1 MADHL
6 DELADLIA
14 ADLKAGKK
22 AKSLTELPSEYR
34 QDITEIAFQ
43 KAACLAKRKLR
54 LETLTELTSG
64 KAFKALFP
72 NASVQIIGNRIII
85 EVTDV
90 PAAD

>member
-1 MADHL
+1 VPEHL
-6 DELADLIA
+6 DELANLIA

-22 AKSLTELPSEYR
+22 AKSLAELPSEYR
-34 QDITEIAFQ
+34 QGMTDVAFQ

-54 LETLTELTSG
+54 LETITELTSG

-72 NASVQIIGNRIII
+72 NATVQIVGNHIIV

-90 PAAD
+90 PSAD

>member
-1 MADHL
+1 VANHL

-34 QDITEIAFQ
+34 QGMTDVAFQ
-43 KAACLAKRKLR
+43 KAMCLGKRQLR
-54 LETLTELTSG
+54 LEKLTELTSG
-64 KAFKALFP
+64 KVFKALFP
-72 NASVQIIGNRIII
+72 NATVQIVGNRIII

-90 PAAD
+90 PAAN